1 MRSDMNQAYEK
12 SLNTDN
18 NISLTG
24 YRSLFLLLELLKSA
38 KTREELLY
46 CFSKDP
52 IIKSNL
58 SKDTVTNT
66 INALKA
72 AGCVI
77 SRPTQKT
84 ENKYVL
90 KSHPFILRLSKEN
103 VQLLLAIRESIV
115 TLGDWQLLINLNNLY
130 AKIALLAPDWDSQ
143 RMLLYEHPFKYIN
156 SQIFS
161 AVLLNSKLKKH
172 LMICYNSPENGEE
185 NLIFTPEYITLE
197 NKKLYVWGFNKK
209 YETFSYL
216 RIDRIRKINYLNF
229 LGSSPEY
236 EDFDKQVIVAKY
248 KLKGLSALMYVGETN
263 EIILESNTNS
273 EYPLTIEA
281 HIDDKFN
288 FIQRVLS
295 YGSDCLII
303 SPDEIKSDLLKYLEQ
318 MKSEYSK

>member
-1 MRSDMNQAYEK
+1 MRSDMNQAYKK

-24 YRSLFLLLELLKSA
+24 YRSLFLLMELLKSA

-90 KSHPFILRLSKEN
+90 KSHPFIIRLSKEN

-161 AVLLNSKLKKH
+161 AILLNSKLKKH
-172 LMICYNSPENGEE
+172 LMVCYNSPENGEE
-185 NLIFTPEYITLE
+185 NIIKKVGGTPETKKHLE
-197 NKKLYVWGFNKK
+197 DLGFVPGGAVTVVTTVGGNLIVNIK
-209 YETFSYL
+209 ES
-216 RIDRIRKINYLNF
+216 RVAISREMASKIM
-229 LGSSPEY
+229 
-236 EDFDKQVIVAKY
+236 I
-248 KLKGLSALMYVGETN
+248 
-263 EIILESNTNS
+263 
-273 EYPLTIEA
+273 
-281 HIDDKFN
+281 
-288 FIQRVLS
+288 
-295 YGSDCLII
+295 
-303 SPDEIKSDLLKYLEQ
+303 
-318 MKSEYSK
+318 